1 MELGLHHRMFPKLH
15 KRIYDC
21 SSKKNFI
28 LNGIASYE
36 FEGGG
41 KVNVEHHEPN
51 ATAKAEG
58 DNYPKKK
65 GKDDTYDLWASCIQ
79 SKQLISDLHSLLR
92 HSPLS
97 SCVLKIISILHK
109 KKEKEKWFAL

>member
-51 ATAKAEG
+51 ATAKGEN

-65 GKDDTYDLWASCIQ
+65 KERMILMTYE
-79 SKQLISDLHSLLR
+79 LLVYN
-92 HSPLS
+92 PNN
-97 SCVLKIISILHK
+97 
-109 KKEKEKWFAL
+109 